1 MDPGKETTVSTT
13 IATADPGEHQASI
26 QAAIRVLDEHMAGL
40 NTRDRNR
47 INATLHFPHHRLS
60 GPLLK
65 TWENGDVYFDDFL
78 ARAGDGWERSEW
90 DFRNVIAAGQ
100 NKVHMDV
107 QFTRYHKNG
116 SALGQY
122 RSLWVLTRLDGR
134 WGAQM
139 RSSFAS

>member
-1 MDPGKETTVSTT
+1 MSST
-13 IATADPGEHQASI
+13 IATANPGEHQSSI
-26 QAAIRVLDEHMAGL
+26 DAAMHVLDEHMAGL
-40 NTRDRNR
+40 NTRDRER
-47 INATLHFPHHRLS
+47 INVTLHFPHHRLS

-90 DFRNVIAAGQ
+90 DFRNVIAAGE

-107 QFTRYHKNG
+107 QFTRYHKDG
-116 SALGQY
+116 SALGQF
-122 RSLWVLTRLDGR
+122 RSLWVLTRLNDR
-134 WGAQM
+134 WGAQL